1 MIYIGFGFGFRKAIL
16 NKANLMIFF
25 LFFFFAF
32 FIFEAQPENVATKG
46 IIIIIIIRIIIMQ
59 LPLGKI

>member
-1 MIYIGFGFGFRKAIL
+1 MICIGFGLGFRKAIL

-25 LFFFFAF
+25 FFTF
-32 FIFEAQPENVATKG
+32 FIFEAQLENVATKG
-46 IIIIIIIRIIIMQ
+46 IIIIIRIIIMQ